1 MVKTDKEREN
11 WVDWKEVV
19 EKRDELAKEV
29 HDFAPSKNITMTQYE
44 KLLSYVLLCLY
55 TYLPPRRNMD
65 YQEMWVVRKWNENM
79 PTDRNYLDLDGDQ
92 FVFNRFKTARKSGQQ
107 KIPIP
112 NTEEAPMKDAL
123 MAYLRHNPNFRTA
136 RGRTADFRFL
146 VKPDG
151 TPLTAVNAITRLL
164 NKLFG
169 KRVGS
174 SMLRHSY
181 LSQKYGAVLE
191 EMKEDAQM
199 MAHSDGVQR
208 TYIRKGDNEDVI
220 SHE

>member
-1 MVKTDKEREN
+1 
-11 WVDWKEVV
+11 
-19 EKRDELAKEV
+19 
-29 HDFAPSKNITMTQYE
+29 
-44 KLLSYVLLCLY
+44 
-55 TYLPPRRNMD
+55 
-65 YQEMWVVRKWNENM
+65 
-79 PTDRNYLDLDGDQ
+79 
-92 FVFNRFKTARKSGQQ
+92 
-107 KIPIP
+107 
-112 NTEEAPMKDAL
+112 

-181 LSQKYGAVLE
+181 LSQKYGTVLE
-191 EMKEDAQM
+191 EMKQDAQM

-208 TYIRKGDNEDVI
+208 TYIRKGDNDDVI